1 MDLNMVLFLV
11 GAFVVNALVFGG
23 VSAVYFADKHRG
35 DRGRSRAE
43 SPATALATARAQA
56 APARAEAPASARL
69 RRPTPHDRDRFRAA
83 YAGP

>member
-35 DRGRSRAE
+35 EKVRAPVKT
-43 SPATALATARAQA
+43 PAKALAHLQSKAK
-56 APARAEAPASARL
+56 APAPPARRLPAAR
-69 RRPTPHDRDRFRAA
+69 DRDRFRAA

>member
-23 VSAVYFADKHRG
+23 VSYVYFADKHRG
-35 DRGRSRAE
+35 DPNKAQEKPRAE
-43 SPATALATARAQA
+43 AAPSKVA
-56 APARAEAPASARL
+56 APAPARL